1 MTWSANLAWRI
12 EVTDTAKKQLAKLDI
27 IRWVAGLLIAQAA
40 IVVALVKLL

>member
-1 MTWSANLAWRI
+1 MAWRI

-27 IRWVAGLLIAQAA
+27 IRGVAGLLIAQAA